1 MTSWDSPAFLFG
13 TAELPHR
20 RALEKSFGPL
30 GSLHSVPEQ
39 EAEERG
45 EGNKGFRLVGTG
57 GKHDKYLN
65 SCL

>member
-20 RALEKSFGPL
+20 RVLEKSFGPL
-30 GSLHSVPEQ
+30 GSLHSIPEQ

-45 EGNKGFRLVGTG
+45 EGTRASGWWGQEASMINI
-57 GKHDKYLN
+57 
-65 SCL
+65 